1 MTVLFFTRGL
11 NIYQRKHLKNMKIEI
26 KRDIKGN
33 TYTAGKMYVDGR
45 HFADT
50 LEPRAIDWSKEEKT
64 LGKTAIPEGTYKVEM
79 RYSTKFKT
87 QMPFVQ
93 NVPHFDGIML
103 HVGNSVRDS
112 RGCILIG
119 TRTYPSVLT
128 HSREAVNRLILLM
141 EEHKGES
148 VTLTVE
154 NGF

>member
-1 MTVLFFTRGL
+1 
-11 NIYQRKHLKNMKIEI
+11 MKIEI

-50 LEPRAIDWSKEEKT
+50 LEPHAIDWSKEEKT

-128 HSREAVNRLILLM
+128 HSRDAVNRLILLM

-148 VTLTVE
+148 VTLTVK
-154 NGF
+154 NAF

>member
-1 MTVLFFTRGL
+1 
-11 NIYQRKHLKNMKIEI
+11 MKIEI

-33 TYTAGKMYVDGR
+33 TYTAGKMYVDGW

-50 LEPRAIDWSKEEKT
+50 LEPHAIDWSKEEKT

-148 VTLTVE
+148 VTLTVK
-154 NGF
+154 NAF

>member
-1 MTVLFFTRGL
+1 
-11 NIYQRKHLKNMKIEI
+11 MKIEI

-33 TYTAGKMYVDGR
+33 TYTAGKMYVDGQ

-119 TRTYPSVLT
+119 TRTFPSVLT
-128 HSREAVNRLILLM
+128 QSRKAVNRLILLM

>member
-1 MTVLFFTRGL
+1 
-11 NIYQRKHLKNMKIEI
+11 
-26 KRDIKGN
+26 
-33 TYTAGKMYVDGR
+33 MYVDGR

-119 TRTYPSVLT
+119 TRTFPSVLT
-128 HSREAVNRLILLM
+128 QSRKAVNRLILLM

>member
-1 MTVLFFTRGL
+1 
-11 NIYQRKHLKNMKIEI
+11 MKIEI

-50 LEPRAIDWSKEEKT
+50 LEPRTIDWSKEEKT
-64 LGKTAIPEGTYKVEM
+64 LGKTAIPEGTYKVKM

-87 QMPFVQ
+87 QMPYVQ

-103 HVGNSVRDS
+103 HVGNSVRDT

-128 HSREAVNRLILLM
+128 HSRNAVNRLIQLI
-141 EEHKGES
+141 EEHEGES
-148 VTLTVE
+148 ITLTVK
-154 NGF
+154 NAF

>member
-1 MTVLFFTRGL
+1 
-11 NIYQRKHLKNMKIEI
+11 MKIVI

-50 LEPRAIDWSKEEKT
+50 LEPRAIDWSKEQKT
-64 LGKTAIPEGTYKVEM
+64 MNKTAIPEGTYKLEM

-87 QMPFVQ
+87 QMPFVL

-112 RGCILIG
+112 RGCILVG
-119 TRTYPSVLT
+119 TRTFPSVLT
-128 HSREAVNRLILLM
+128 QSRKAVNQLILMM

>member
-1 MTVLFFTRGL
+1 
-11 NIYQRKHLKNMKIEI
+11 MKIVI
-26 KRDIKGN
+26 KRDVKGN

-50 LEPRAIDWSKEEKT
+50 LEPRAIDWSKEQKT
-64 LGKTAIPEGTYKVEM
+64 PGKTAIPEGTFKLEM
-79 RYSTKFKT
+79 RYSTRFKT
-87 QMPFVQ
+87 QMPFVL

-112 RGCILIG
+112 RGCILVG
-119 TRTYPSVLT
+119 TRTFPSVLT
-128 HSREAVNRLILLM
+128 HSRKAVNRLILMM

>member
-1 MTVLFFTRGL
+1 
-11 NIYQRKHLKNMKIEI
+11 MKIEI

-87 QMPFVQ
+87 QMPYVQ

>member
-1 MTVLFFTRGL
+1 
-11 NIYQRKHLKNMKIEI
+11 MKIEI

-87 QMPFVQ
+87 QMPYVQ

-128 HSREAVNRLILLM
+128 HSRDAVNRLILLM

-148 VTLTVE
+148 VTLTVK
-154 NGF
+154 NTF

>member
-1 MTVLFFTRGL
+1 
-11 NIYQRKHLKNMKIEI
+11 MKIEI

>member
-1 MTVLFFTRGL
+1 
-11 NIYQRKHLKNMKIEI
+11 MKIVI
-26 KRDIKGN
+26 KRDMKGN

-50 LEPRAIDWSKEEKT
+50 LEPRAIDWIKEQKT
-64 LGKTAIPEGTYKVEM
+64 MNKTAIPEGTYKLEM

-87 QMPFVQ
+87 QMPFVL

-112 RGCILIG
+112 RGCILVG

-128 HSREAVNRLILLM
+128 QSRDAVNRLILLM

>member
-1 MTVLFFTRGL
+1 
-11 NIYQRKHLKNMKIEI
+11 MKIEI

-128 HSREAVNRLILLM
+128 HSRDAVNRLILLM

-148 VTLTVE
+148 VTLTVK
-154 NGF
+154 NTF

>member
-1 MTVLFFTRGL
+1 
-11 NIYQRKHLKNMKIEI
+11 MKIEI

-87 QMPFVQ
+87 QMPYVQ

-112 RGCILIG
+112 RGCILVG
-119 TRTYPSVLT
+119 TRTFPSVLT
-128 HSREAVNRLILLM
+128 QSRKAVNRLILLM